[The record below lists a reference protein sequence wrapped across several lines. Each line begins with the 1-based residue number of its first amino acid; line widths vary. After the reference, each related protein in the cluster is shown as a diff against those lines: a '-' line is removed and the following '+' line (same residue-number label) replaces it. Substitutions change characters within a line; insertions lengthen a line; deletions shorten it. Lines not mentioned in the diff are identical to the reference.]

1 LTTPIGPPR
10 LWVRQRSAAAGSL
23 APGAPSPGV
32 SRRDGRSRTILSIR
46 KGSFCFQDLS
56 RSLG

>member
-10 LWVRQRSAAAGSL
+10 LWVRQRSDAAGSL
-23 APGAPSPGV
+23 GSGSASPGV
-32 SRRDGRSRTILSIR
+32 SRRDGRSRTNLSIR
-46 KGSFCFQDLS
+46 KGSFFFQDLS

>member
-10 LWVRQRSAAAGSL
+10 LSVRQRSDAAGSL
-23 APGAPSPGV
+23 RSGSASPGV
-32 SRRDGRSRTILSIR
+32 SRRDGRSRTNLSIR

>member
-10 LWVRQRSAAAGSL
+10 LWVRQQSDAAGSL
-23 APGAPSPGV
+23 WSGAASLSV
-32 SRRDGRSRTILSIR
+32 SRRGGRFRTHLSIR
-46 KGSFCFQDLS
+46 KGSFFFKHFN